1 LVTPFV
7 NLCKPLNQG
16 LFREPG
22 ATRCVYA
29 RSALMALDVAE
40 NFKAEKHENRGEVQ
54 TKPDKTTTLHAVI
67 SRKCRL

>member
-1 LVTPFV
+1 
-7 NLCKPLNQG
+7 
-16 LFREPG
+16 
-22 ATRCVYA
+22 
-29 RSALMALDVAE
+29 MALDVAE